1 MRGEL
6 SERIDALSD
15 DMNAR
20 FDQIAD
26 LMTGVVS
33 AQADPTRRVETLEEA

>member
-20 FDQIAD
+20 FDQVAD
-26 LMTGVVS
+26 LMTVVVS
-33 AQADPTRRVETLEEA
+33 ARADPTRRVETLEEA